1 VKGVRWLVFAVL
13 AFAGIGGLIYA
24 LLPKPIPV
32 EMAEVVRGPF
42 EETVDDDGKTRV
54 RERYVVSAPIAG
66 TLLRIRLKAGD
77 PVEVGTVLASIVPDL
92 SPLLDPRTRQ
102 ELEQRLGAAE
112 ARKMR
117 TAEAVERAKATLDQA
132 QADLERTRVLAAKGV
147 APQSKLERDEI
158 LARIGSREFEA
169 ARFEDHAAEH
179 ELELARAALRT
190 PARETE
196 DGSVSGETWDIRSP
210 VTGRVLRILQKSEA
224 SVAIGAPL
232 LVLGDPRDLEVVI
245 DVLSTDA
252 VRIAP
257 GAPVTIE
264 RWGGDKPLEGRVRRV
279 EPSAF
284 TKTSA
289 LGVEEQRTNVIID
302 IVSPQT
308 EWSSLGDGYR
318 VDARIVVYLSE
329 DAVKVPTGALFRD
342 GDRWAAYVDTDG
354 TARRRSIMLSRRAGL
369 EAAVEAGLQPGE
381 QVIVFPSDAIRDG
394 VRVSRR

>member
-1 VKGVRWLVFAVL
+1 VKWVRRLVFAVS
-13 AFAGIGGLIYA
+13 AAVGIGALIFV
-24 LLPKPIPV
+24 LTPKPIPV
-32 EMAEVVRGPF
+32 DMAEAVHGPF

-54 RERYVVSAPIAG
+54 RERYVVAAPIAG

-117 TAEAVERAKATLDQA
+117 TAEAIERAKATLDQA

-158 LARIGSREFEA
+158 VARIGSREFEA

-190 PARETE
+190 PARETD
-196 DGSVSGETWDIRSP
+196 DGSASGEAWDIHSP

-224 SVAIGAPL
+224 SVAIGAEL
-232 LVLGDPRDLEVVI
+232 LVLGDPRDLEVVV

-252 VRIAP
+252 VRIEL
-257 GAPVTIE
+257 GAPVRIE

-284 TKTSA
+284 TN
-289 LGVEEQRTNVIID
+289 RTG
-302 IVSPQT
+302 S
-308 EWSSLGDGYR
+308 
-318 VDARIVVYLSE
+318 RI
-329 DAVKVPTGALFRD
+329 R
-342 GDRWAAYVDTDG
+342 
-354 TARRRSIMLSRRAGL
+354 
-369 EAAVEAGLQPGE
+369 
-381 QVIVFPSDAIRDG
+381 
-394 VRVSRR
+394 

>member
-1 VKGVRWLVFAVL
+1 
-13 AFAGIGGLIYA
+13 
-24 LLPKPIPV
+24 
-32 EMAEVVRGPF
+32 
-42 EETVDDDGKTRV
+42 
-54 RERYVVSAPIAG
+54 
-66 TLLRIRLKAGD
+66 
-77 PVEVGTVLASIVPDL
+77 
-92 SPLLDPRTRQ
+92 
-102 ELEQRLGAAE
+102 
-112 ARKMR
+112 
-117 TAEAVERAKATLDQA
+117 
-132 QADLERTRVLAAKGV
+132 
-147 APQSKLERDEI
+147 
-158 LARIGSREFEA
+158 
-169 ARFEDHAAEH
+169 
-179 ELELARAALRT
+179 
-190 PARETE
+190 
-196 DGSVSGETWDIRSP
+196 
-210 VTGRVLRILQKSEA
+210 
-224 SVAIGAPL
+224 
-232 LVLGDPRDLEVVI
+232 
-245 DVLSTDA
+245 

-329 DAVKVPTGALFRD
+329 DAVKVPTSALFRD

>member
-1 VKGVRWLVFAVL
+1 VKWVRRLAFAVL
-13 AFAGIGGLIYA
+13 AAAGIGALIFV
-24 LLPKPIPV
+24 LMPKPISV
-32 EMAEVVRGPF
+32 DVAEVVHGPF

-54 RERYVVSAPIAG
+54 RERYVVAAPIAG

-117 TAEAVERAKATLDQA
+117 TAEAIERAKATLDQA

-147 APQSKLERDEI
+147 TPLSKLERDEI

-179 ELELARAALRT
+179 ELELARAALRAPT
-190 PARETE
+190 RVTE
-196 DGSVSGETWDIRSP
+196 DGLASSETSDIRSP
-210 VTGRVLRILQKSEA
+210 VTGRVLRVLQKSET
-224 SVAIGAPL
+224 SVAIGAEL
-232 LVLGDPRDLEVVI
+232 LVLGDPRDLEVVV

-252 VRIAP
+252 VRIEP
-257 GAPVTIE
+257 GAQVRIE

-302 IVSPQT
+302 IVSPQP
-308 EWSSLGDGYR
+308 EWDSLGDGYR
-318 VDARIVVYLSE
+318 VDARIVVYRS
-329 DAVKVPTGALFRD
+329 DDSVKVPTSALFRD
-342 GDRWAAYVDTDG
+342 GDRWAVYVYSNG
-354 TARRRSIMLSRRAGL
+354 TARKRVMTLSKRAGL
-369 EAAVEAGLQPGE
+369 EAAVEAGLQTGE
-381 QVIVFPSDAIRDG
+381 QVILFPSDAIKDG
-394 VRVSRR
+394 VRVTRR

>member
-1 VKGVRWLVFAVL
+1 VKWVRRLVFAVL
-13 AFAGIGGLIYA
+13 AVAGIGGLIYA

-32 EMAEVVRGPF
+32 EMAEVVRAPF

-54 RERYVVSAPIAG
+54 RELYVVSAPIAG

-77 PVEVGTVLASIVPDL
+77 PAEVGTVLASIVPDL

-117 TAEAVERAKATLDQA
+117 TAEAVERAKAALDQA

-147 APQSKLERDEI
+147 VPQSKLERDEI

-179 ELELARAALRT
+179 ELELARSALRA
-190 PARETE
+190 PARATE
-196 DGSVSGETWDIRSP
+196 DGLASGEAWDIRSP
-210 VTGRVLRILQKSEA
+210 VAGRVLRVLQKSEA
-224 SVAIGAPL
+224 SIAIGAGL

-252 VRIAP
+252 VRIEP
-257 GAPVTIE
+257 SAPVRIE

-302 IVSPQT
+302 IVSPQS
-308 EWSSLGDGYR
+308 EWGSLGDGYR
-318 VDARIVVYLSE
+318 VDARIVVYRSD
-329 DAVKVPTGALFRD
+329 DAVKVPTSALFRD
-342 GDRWAAYVDTDG
+342 GDRWAVYVDSDG
-354 TARRRSIMLSRRAGL
+354 RARKRPVTLSRRTGL
-369 EAAVEAGLQPGE
+369 EAAVKTGLQPGE
-381 QVIVFPSDAIRDG
+381 RVVVFPGDAIGDG
-394 VRVSRR
+394 VRITRR